1 MYTKLSNRT
10 TYEQQYKKEIPS
22 VVLESP
28 FHRVCTKTLIA
39 LLRYLNLTL
48 SLFYLFFGKLRN
60 IYM

>member
-1 MYTKLSNRT
+1 MYTKLSNYTPYKR
-10 TYEQQYKKEIPS
+10 QYKKKRLRLCIGVS
-22 VVLESP
+22 FSL
-28 FHRVCTKTLIA
+28 VCTKTLTA

>member
-28 FHRVCTKTLIA
+28 FHRVCTKTLTA
-39 LLRYLNLTL
+39 SLRYLNLTL
-48 SLFYLFFGKLRN
+48 SLFYLFFGKFRN